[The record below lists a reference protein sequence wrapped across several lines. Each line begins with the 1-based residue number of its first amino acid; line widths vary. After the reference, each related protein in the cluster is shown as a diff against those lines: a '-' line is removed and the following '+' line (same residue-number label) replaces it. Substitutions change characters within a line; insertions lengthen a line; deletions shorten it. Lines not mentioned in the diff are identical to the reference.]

1 MALSEKG
8 KKIASILILLALVLA
23 SALVFVFLW
32 KPLTSVVSNPQK
44 FREFI
49 DSFGIWGRLVF
60 VLMVV
65 MQVIIAVI
73 PGEPFEIAA
82 GYIFGSFEGTVL
94 CLLGILIGSIII
106 FLLVR
111 KFGVKLVEV
120 FFSRDKI
127 NSLRFLN
134 TSKKA
139 TTLCF
144 IIMFIPGTPKDLLSY
159 FAGLTKITLPSWL
172 FISVFARIP
181 SVLTSSVGGSL
192 LGNEKYL
199 FAIITFGVTL
209 IVSVIGLLIYN
220 RITKEKAD
228 S

>member
-1 MALSEKG
+1 MALTSKS
-8 KKIASILILLALVLA
+8 KKIASILILLALALA
-23 SALVFVFLW
+23 SALIFIFFW
-32 KPLTSVVSNPQK
+32 KPLVSIVSDPQK
-44 FREFI
+44 FRDFI

-65 MQVIIAVI
+65 VQVIVAII

-82 GYIFGSFEGTVL
+82 GYMFGSFEGTIL
-94 CLLGILIGSIII
+94 CLLGILIGSVII

-159 FAGLTKITLPSWL
+159 FAGLTKITLPSWI
-172 FISVFARIP
+172 FISVFARVP
-181 SVLTSSVGGSL
+181 SVLTSTVGGSL
-192 LGNEKYL
+192 LGREKYL
-199 FAIITFGVTL
+199 FAVITFAVTL
-209 IVSVIGLLIYN
+209 IISIIGLLVYN

>member
-159 FAGLTKITLPSWL
+159 FAGLTKITLPSWI

>member
-159 FAGLTKITLPSWL
+159 FAGLTKITLPSWI

-199 FAIITFGVTL
+199 FAIITFAVTL
-209 IVSVIGLLIYN
+209 VISIIGLLIYN

>member
-1 MALSEKG
+1 MALSKKS
-8 KKIASILILLALVLA
+8 KKIASILIMLAITLA
-23 SALVFVFLW
+23 SVLIFIFLW
-32 KPLTSVVSNPQK
+32 KPFTSVVSNPQK

-65 MQVIIAVI
+65 MQVMIAVI

-82 GYIFGSFEGTVL
+82 GYIFGSIEGTLL
-94 CLLGILIGSIII
+94 CLLGILIGSIVI

-159 FAGLTKITLPSWL
+159 FAGLTKITLPSWI

-192 LGNEKYL
+192 LGSKKYL
-199 FAIITFGVTL
+199 FAVITFAVTL
-209 IVSVIGLLIYN
+209 VISIIGLLIYN